1 MSPIR
6 LLLADD
12 HPGFCNGLRAHLQ
25 QESDMDVVAVA
36 HNGQRALA
44 LARQHHP
51 DVVILDMEMPG
62 ESSLAVA
69 QTLCTLDP
77 PIQVLVLS
85 AYEDQEYIFGVLDAG
100 ASGYL
105 SKQEPLRAITEAVR
119 GTARGETGWLSRKVA
134 AMYMQRHRSPASSAQ
149 RLVNDELSQRER
161 EVFQLV
167 AHGMTNPAVADCLCI
182 AENTVKKHVH
192 ALYTKLPVDTRAQLV
207 AWAWRSGVVAP
218 TSDSK
223 DDSMLR
229 T

>member
-1 MSPIR
+1 MSFIR

-12 HPGFCNGLRAHLQ
+12 HPGFCAGLRTHLQ
-25 QESDMDVVAVA
+25 QESDMEVVAVA
-36 HNGQRALA
+36 HNGQRTLA
-44 LARQHHP
+44 LAQQHHP
-51 DVVILDMEMPG
+51 DVVVLDMEMPG
-62 ESSLAVA
+62 DNSLAVA

-85 AYEDQEYIFGVLDAG
+85 AYEDEEYIFGVLDAG

-134 AMYMQRHRSPASSAQ
+134 AMYMQRHRHPASSAQ
-149 RLVNDELSQRER
+149 HLVSNALSRRER

-167 AHGMTNPAVADCLCI
+167 AHGMTNPAVAERLCI

-218 TSDSK
+218 RSDSE
-223 DDSMLR
+223 DER
-229 T
+229 TFST